1 MVGND
6 KTFARCTGG
15 TMDLSLAGVRVLE
28 LARYQ
33 AGPRGGMIL
42 SDLGAEVIKIE
53 RLGGEE
59 TRKHP
64 PMVRGQSVYFSV
76 YNRGKRSIC
85 LDLRHARGKEIF
97 AALVKTADIVLE
109 NFRPG
114 TMQAMGFD
122 YETLRKLNPGIIL
135 VSVSGFGQYGPYTE
149 RPAFDPLGQ
158 AMSGLMTLTGQPVG
172 QPLGTA
178 SSVVDRYTAL
188 HATIGALAALRH
200 RDRTGEGQL
209 VDVCLLDS
217 ALTMVEIP
225 TSYYLATGE
234 EGGEGGRPPYRA
246 KDGWVVISAAGREMA
261 ARLMQLVSGAGGG
274 AEAEPL
280 TGGQSG
286 GDARRAAVE
295 AWCASRSVEA
305 ICSALMDAG
314 VPVAPVRTIPQVA
327 QDPHLWEREMLVKS
341 EDPVAGEMY
350 LPGVTVKM
358 SRTPGRI
365 GPVPTPGQHTDEVL
379 GRLLGYDAGTLAG
392 LRQAKVIA

>member
-1 MVGND
+1 MS
-6 KTFARCTGG
+6 
-15 TMDLSLAGVRVLE
+15 LSLDGVRVLE
-28 LARYQ
+28 LARFQ

-53 RLGGEE
+53 RIGGEE
-59 TRKHP
+59 TRRHP
-64 PMVRGQSVYFSV
+64 PIVRGQSVYFSV
-76 YNRGKRSIC
+76 YNRGKRSLC
-85 LDLRHARGKEIF
+85 LDMRAPRGKAIF

-114 TMQAMGFD
+114 TMDAMGFGYD
-122 YETLRKLNPGIIL
+122 ALRALNRGIIL
-135 VSVSGFGQYGPYTE
+135 VSVSGFGQYGPYRD

-178 SSVVDRYTAL
+178 SSVIDRTTAL

-209 VDVCLLDS
+209 VDCSLLDS
-217 ALTMVEIP
+217 ALTLVEIP

-234 EGGEGGRPPYRA
+234 EGGEAGRPPYRA

-261 ARLMQLVSGAGGG
+261 GRLMQLVSGGGG
-274 AEAEPL
+274 GDAEPL
-280 TGGQSG
+280 TGGQG
-286 GDARRAAVE
+286 GDARRRAVE
-295 AWCASRSVEA
+295 AWCAEQTVEA
-305 ICSALMDAG
+305 ICQALMQAG
-314 VPVAPVRTIPQVA
+314 VPVAPVRSIPEVA

-341 EDPVAGEMY
+341 PDPVAGEMY

-358 SRTPGRI
+358 SQTPGRI
-365 GPVPTPGQHTDEVL
+365 GPVPTPGQHTDAVL
-379 GRLLGYDAGTLAG
+379 GRLLGYDAATLAE
-392 LRQAKVIA
+392 LRTAGVIG

>member
-1 MVGND
+1 M
-6 KTFARCTGG
+6 TQ
-15 TMDLSLAGVRVLE
+15 SLEGVRVLE

-42 SDLGAEVIKIE
+42 SDLGADVIKIE
-53 RLGGEE
+53 RIGGEE
-59 TRKHP
+59 TRRHP

-85 LDLRHARGKEIF
+85 LDLRHPRGKDIF
-97 AALVKTADIVLE
+97 AALVKTADVVLE

-114 TMQAMGFD
+114 TMDAMGFGYD
-122 YETLRKLNPGIIL
+122 ALRALKPDIIL
-135 VSVSGFGQYGPYTE
+135 VSVSGFGQYGPYRD

-172 QPLGTA
+172 RPLGTA

-188 HATIGALAALRH
+188 HATIGTLAALRH

-209 VDVCLLDS
+209 VDCCLLDS

-246 KDGWVVISAAGREMA
+246 RDGWVVISAAGREMA
-261 ARLMQLVSGAGGG
+261 ARLMALVSEGATAG
-274 AEAEPL
+274 EAELL
-280 TGGQSG
+280 TGGQG
-286 GDARRAAVE
+286 RTDARRAVE
-295 AWCASRSVEA
+295 AWCVDRGVEE
-305 ICSALMDAG
+305 ICQVLMNAG

-327 QDPHLWEREMLVKS
+327 QDPHVWEREMLVKM
-341 EDPVAGEMY
+341 EDAAAGEMY
-350 LPGVTVKM
+350 VPGVTVKM
-358 SRTPGRI
+358 SRTPGRV
-365 GPVPTPGQHTDEVL
+365 GPVPAPGQHTDEVL
-379 GRLLGYDAGTLAG
+379 RGLLRLDVETIGE
-392 LRQAKVIA
+392 LREAKVIA